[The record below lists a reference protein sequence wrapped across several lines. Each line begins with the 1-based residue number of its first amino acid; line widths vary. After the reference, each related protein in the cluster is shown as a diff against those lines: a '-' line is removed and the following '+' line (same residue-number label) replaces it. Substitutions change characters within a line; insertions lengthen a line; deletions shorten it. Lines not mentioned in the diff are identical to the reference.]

1 MENGIVSSNACPSSP
16 CYVSNLFST
25 PIQYSGFV
33 PDMPEFPL
41 EINGNMNPSVDIP
54 VDGRNVSPM
63 YEMENRGM
71 GGMTMV
77 STGIAESSYP
87 SNPEPNLPMIADH
100 SSNLPKTK
108 NNARK
113 PATLN
118 KRSGNE
124 VSKRRRG
131 TVARKNIELKAPF
144 KDKPNDKNDSGFYGN
159 SFDSQDSKSAYIQMI
174 SSKIDQLNQA
184 VASRKRQSKPEIT
197 VYGVVCIFNV

>member
-1 MENGIVSSNACPSSP
+1 
-16 CYVSNLFST
+16 
-25 PIQYSGFV
+25 
-33 PDMPEFPL
+33 MPEFPL

-184 VASRKRQSKPEIT
+184 VASRKRQAKPEIT
-197 VYGVVCIFNV
+197 VYGIVCVFNV